1 MARRRA
7 LDLQPA
13 VQLLDSPSTEGG
25 GTARS
30 IATTANGVI
39 SVSAM
44 AVAGGSLIWE
54 EDGVGPAALDGS
66 VGSKIIKVSLA
77 GGAATTVVNGMEN
90 GLIVPPGPGYIPAS
104 WHPRGGIVPDSGV
117 IYFADADFFQSYGV
131 MSVAD
136 TGGVINILLADTT
149 HDGSDFVR
157 SMTSDATTLYWVDL
171 NRVRSMAKAGGAVA
185 DLAGPRT
192 IPPWSLTRQGSD
204 LYWIEATCCA
214 HRDKGTIY
222 TVPTTGGAPNQGTPL
237 EGTPPLTPRKFSAPP
252 PRTPSTA
259 RHSAPAA
266 TRSLAR
272 PHGSAIPGL
281 FAR

>member
-1 MARRRA
+1 MSGISSPEYTRHRPPFVGGRAYHLPTSRLRARVEVDNVQNLIPALCGVDNGTVRA
-7 LDLQPA
+7 L
-13 VQLLDSPSTEGG
+13 G
-25 GTARS
+25 R
-30 IATTANGVI
+30 
-39 SVSAM
+39 
-44 AVAGGSLIWE
+44 
-54 EDGVGPAALDGS
+54 
-66 VGSKIIKVSLA
+66 
-77 GGAATTVVNGMEN
+77 VVKGDD
-90 GLIVPPGPGYIPAS
+90 
-104 WHPRGGIVPDSGV
+104 H
-117 IYFADADFFQSYGV
+117 V